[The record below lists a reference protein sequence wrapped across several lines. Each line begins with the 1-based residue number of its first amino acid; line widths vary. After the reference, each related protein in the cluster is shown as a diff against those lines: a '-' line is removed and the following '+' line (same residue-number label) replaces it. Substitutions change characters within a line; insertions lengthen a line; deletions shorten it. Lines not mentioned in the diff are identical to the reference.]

1 MQTPQCII
9 CEIDEIY
16 WTIHILFE
24 VLVLSQIKTLEN
36 VKKKKFKSHAMKK
49 KIAQPTSKFWVGVGA
64 NKENPIGV
72 PYSSFL
78 RVIIDSLFQKEFNR
92 YWNGEY
98 ITFLISN

>member
-36 VKKKKFKSHAMKK
+36 VKKKIQITCHEK